1 MGCFSLFFV
10 ALNFALVNL
19 LLMAIALNI
28 FHLISAHTHTHMQTN
43 RQTAHT
49 HRETHAAAFLFGRLR
64 FSADF
69 RFILFFFLLLFFAH
83 LSAVSTAAVSAF
95 NLCAK
100 LYRLRRF
107 Q

>member
-1 MGCFSLFFV
+1 
-10 ALNFALVNL
+10 
-19 LLMAIALNI
+19 
-28 FHLISAHTHTHMQTN
+28 MQTN

-49 HRETHAAAFLFGRLR
+49 HAHTETHAAAFLFGRLR

-83 LSAVSTAAVSAF
+83 LSAVSTAAAAAVSAF